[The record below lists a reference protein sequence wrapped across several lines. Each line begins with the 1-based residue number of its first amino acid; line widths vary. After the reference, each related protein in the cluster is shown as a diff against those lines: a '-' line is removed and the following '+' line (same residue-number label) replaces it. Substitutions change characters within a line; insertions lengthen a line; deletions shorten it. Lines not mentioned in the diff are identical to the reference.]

1 MARKRKPEPEPNTG
15 QRTIGPAP
23 ASKPPMTSLPPT
35 AAQSRCVPPPLV
47 VPVRRASRARRPG
60 H

>member
-1 MARKRKPEPEPNTG
+1 MAKRKRAALTMAQPRRRD
-15 QRTIGPAP
+15 QR
-23 ASKPPMTSLPPT
+23 
-35 AAQSRCVPPPLV
+35 RVPPPPM